1 MLTPIIFNYI
11 NSKDEATLKALTT
24 ADHATKVNK
33 IVRTRKP
40 GEVWQWK
47 VLSDVSDKALFQ
59 DKSRKY
65 RRYTLHFFWVHDNI
79 VFRPLAI
86 SPGATIVSIRS
97 GEVYVAKEPPKRGNR
112 LVIHALVKFETTQ
125 VSVLTAHVNCLR
137 TDAAPGTQGVYQA
150 GPAS

>member
-1 MLTPIIFNYI
+1 MDNYLAI
-11 NSKDEATLKALTT
+11 GRAIADKDEATLKALTT

-59 DKSRKY
+59 DKSR
-65 RRYTLHFFWVHDNI
+65 
-79 VFRPLAI
+79 
-86 SPGATIVSIRS
+86 ATIVSIRS

-125 VSVLTAHVNCLR
+125 ELKVFTKQGQPVDAKSTEPHNVVEYLVLEKVGWYDNTWQVR
-137 TDAAPGTQGVYQA
+137 DQIYK
-150 GPAS
+150 